1 MTRHSYQTHSD
12 RNMGR
17 KKTSK
22 ICVVL
27 ITLLVTLSGAGAQH
41 SQEPL
46 FGIAIRN
53 ATLEQ
58 RLVRTRT
65 EQEPVAT
72 SILNSDVRGQQTTT
86 TETRLR
92 ILPNAGAI
100 RFEVVSIGDV
110 SSRTSGVN
118 PQARIDSTGQ
128 HHFEIT
134 KPFWFNGTSFLTQ
147 PGYGTIRASQSP
159 QCVVSAVGAALPF
172 LRPLSDR
179 LAWEQVT
186 RQQGEIDHAV
196 AEDVTR
202 TVLPKVD
209 RTVDDEFAQLGR
221 QLMGLQLQVE
231 SALRTSKLSWVAR
244 SSETSFFIAAMPQ
257 IPGVAEGVAEDNL
270 FNPPS
275 LKVSQ
280 LANGEEVAFTISDSV
295 ATSLLEQYIPGGL
308 VLSDTQVERASK
320 VWNSAGDE
328 KWTFA
333 SLTQLLQ
340 AIERNASAEPTAYS
354 IQLTD
359 VHPIAIR
366 FDRGDV
372 CLETSFQ
379 ILPKDAAP
387 SGWMKT
393 TWRMRGRGVSD
404 DQWAVGLHQ
413 VDVGDAENS
422 IANADIHEPERLPS
436 SLELRIPSDTTFEP
450 NQSSEP
456 VDSSS
461 ESGVDEVHVTTV
473 ESGTVWRS
481 VVEDATQSL
490 LKQIPVATLPKEVDS
505 PISLPGSPRIHLI
518 RIESAGGVLR
528 AGFRL
533 VDGVPKPYGQR
544 QK

>member
-1 MTRHSYQTHSD
+1 
-12 RNMGR
+12 MGG
-17 KKTSK
+17 KKIIQVCSVS
-22 ICVVL
+22 IM
-27 ITLLVTLSGAGAQH
+27 LLSLPQAAAQRIE
-41 SQEPL
+41 EPL
-46 FGIAIRN
+46 FEIAIRN

-72 SILNSDVRGQQTTT
+72 RILNSDVRGQQTTT
-86 TETRLR
+86 IETRLR
-92 ILPNAGAI
+92 ILPDAGAI
-100 RFEVVSIGDV
+100 RFEVVSVGDV

-118 PQARIDSTGQ
+118 PQARIDSSGQ

-159 QCVVSAVGAALPF
+159 RCVVSAVGAALPF

-186 RQQGEIDHAV
+186 RQQGEIDQAV

-202 TVLPKVD
+202 TVLSKVD

-221 QLMGLQLQVE
+221 QLMGLQLQFE

-257 IPGVAEGVAEDNL
+257 IPGVAEHDL

-275 LKVSQ
+275 VKVSQ
-280 LANGEEVAFTISDSV
+280 LANGEEVAFTITDSV

-333 SLTQLLQ
+333 SLTQLFQ
-340 AIERNASAEPTAYS
+340 AIERNASAEPDAYS
-354 IQLTD
+354 IQLAD

-393 TWRMRGRGVSD
+393 TWRMRGRGVSA
-404 DQWAVGLHQ
+404 DQWAVALHQ

-436 SLELRIPSDTTFEP
+436 NLELRIPSDTTFEP
-450 NQSSEP
+450 NHSSEP

-518 RIESAGGVLR
+518 RIESASGVLR
-528 AGFRL
+528 AAFRL
-533 VDGVPKPYGQR
+533 VDGVPKP
-544 QK
+544 